1 VDSVERLT
9 ERDQGAVGPGMS
21 PEERIAELERINA
34 ELRRVNQ
41 RLTRERLGTA
51 DSAAAARLAGP
62 ARVPSRAA
70 EGVSHALWRTGV
82 VIKRVILFVL
92 PHGLTLL
99 LVSARGRDT
108 DDNRWP

>member
-9 ERDQGAVGPGMS
+9 ERDERAGQPGVS
-21 PEERIAELERINA
+21 PDERIAELERINA
-34 ELRRVNQ
+34 ELRRANQ
-41 RLTRERLGTA
+41 RLTRERLGIA
-51 DSAAAARLAGP
+51 DSAAAARLSGP

-70 EGVSHALWRTGV
+70 EGLSRVLWQAGI
-82 VIKRVILFVL
+82 VIKRVILYVL

-108 DDNRWP
+108 DDNRMS